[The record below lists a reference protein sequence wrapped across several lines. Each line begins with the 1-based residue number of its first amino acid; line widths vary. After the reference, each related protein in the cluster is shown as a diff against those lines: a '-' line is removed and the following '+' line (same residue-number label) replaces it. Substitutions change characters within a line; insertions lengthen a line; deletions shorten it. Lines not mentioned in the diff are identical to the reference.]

1 MRIGHGFDVHP
12 LGEGRPFVIG
22 GVTIPFE
29 KGLLGYSDADVLLHA
44 LIDALL
50 GAMALG
56 DIGGHFPPGD
66 PAYCEIDSRLLLAK
80 TVDLMKDKGFTLV
93 NADMIIM
100 AERPKMK
107 PYIPSMQRVIAEII
121 GCNPEDVGIKATTTE
136 KLGFVGREEGIAAS
150 AVVLLEKKE
159 SDKGGSTK

>member
-12 LGEGRPFVIG
+12 LGEGRPLYIG
-22 GVTIPFE
+22 GVEIPFE

-44 LIDALL
+44 LIDAIL
-50 GAMALG
+50 GALALG

-66 PAYCEIDSRLLLAK
+66 PAYRDIDSRLLLAK
-80 TVDLMKDKGFTLV
+80 TAKLMQEKEYRLI

-107 PYIPSMQRVIAEII
+107 SYIPSMQRIIAETI

-150 AVVLLEKKE
+150 AVVLLEKKK
-159 SDKGGSTK
+159 SDKGGSAK